1 MKKIILTLL
10 VYIFIGLIFY
20 NNCFTK
26 EQMTGTYVNNHNR
39 HDTIKILQGYRY
51 NSNKYG
57 KGLYK
62 LKFKRMN
69 MSIELKQDNI
79 GKLDSYVDRVM
90 YFGDPKIHID
100 DDLEEY
106 YEKIAE

>member
-1 MKKIILTLL
+1 MKKIILTL
-10 VYIFIGLIFY
+10 VVCIFIGLIFY
-20 NNCFTK
+20 NNYFTE

-39 HDTIKILQGYRY
+39 NDTIKILQGYRY

-62 LKFKRMN
+62 LKFKRMD
-69 MSIELKQDNI
+69 MRIELIQDNI
-79 GKLDSYVDRVM
+79 GKLNSYVDRVM
-90 YFGDPKIHID
+90 YFGNPKIHID